1 MTNMKT
7 QEGLD
12 RIISFIESK
21 GGLKAKA
28 VA

>member
-1 MTNMKT
+1 MKT